1 MVLDGFTQLITCNNI
16 ELYKKLKMDLAG
28 KYFAKLNNE
37 RMIAYPSEG
46 HPQGENI
53 LDKKVINKYQI
64 GDHLV
69 DGGPGFGL
77 FWASAVQ
84 DIRSL
89 QPKPLEHA
97 MQMIQLDNARMD
109 AMHT

>member
-1 MVLDGFTQLITCNNI
+1 
-16 ELYKKLKMDLAG
+16 MDLAG
-28 KYFAKLNNE
+28 KYITKLNNE

-46 HPQGENI
+46 HPHGENI
-53 LDKKVINKYQI
+53 LDKRVINKYQM
-64 GDHLV
+64 GDYLV
-69 DGGPGFGL
+69 DGGPRFGL
-77 FWASAVQ
+77 FWASAIQ
-84 DIRSL
+84 DVSSS

>member
-1 MVLDGFTQLITCNNI
+1 
-16 ELYKKLKMDLAG
+16 MDLSG
-28 KYFAKLNNE
+28 KYITKLNNE
-37 RMIAYPSEG
+37 RLISYPTEG
-46 HPQGENI
+46 HPHGENV
-53 LDKKVINKYQI
+53 LTKSVVNKYQM

-69 DGGPGFGL
+69 DGGPGVGL

-97 MQMIQLDNARMD
+97 MQMIQLDNTRLD

>member
-1 MVLDGFTQLITCNNI
+1 
-16 ELYKKLKMDLAG
+16 MDLAG
-28 KYFAKLNNE
+28 KYITKLNNE
-37 RMIAYPSEG
+37 RLIAYPNES
-46 HPQGENI
+46 HPHGEQ
-53 LDKKVINKYQI
+53 VITKDVVNKYKM

-69 DGGPGFGL
+69 DGGPGVGL

-97 MQMIQLDNARMD
+97 MQMIQLDNARLD
-109 AMHT
+109 ALNR